1 MKEESKCSKKA
12 LRVRFKEDLDQYYGK
27 VADAEQH
34 ESAQVASHIF
44 EEVKQISVDEHL
56 EEAKDRLVTLDVS
69 IEHLRTKAYEFWGS
83 VKKAR

>member
-12 LRVRFKEDLDQYYGK
+12 LRVRFKEDLDQFFGK
-27 VADAEQH
+27 VADAEQY
-34 ESAQVASHIF
+34 ESAQVDSQIV
-44 EEVKQISVDEHL
+44 EEVKQISVDEPF